1 MRMLIPPFH
10 YSIPPVHYGCMEKQ
24 ETETDTESGNGHGNQ
39 KRPLPD
45 QYFVQISGFM
55 TAGMCAVVCDKLV

>member
-1 MRMLIPPFH
+1 MGR
-10 YSIPPVHYGCMEKQ
+10 MEKQ